1 MYVIRPVRTDDLD
14 ALLRLAQAAGVGLT
28 TLPAD
33 IDLLAQRIQDAD
45 HAFRP
50 VVRKPAGDAYLFV
63 LENLLTGAVEGCS
76 GIVARVGGFEP
87 FYTYALRSELKES
100 KALGFSRRLDT
111 LHLEAP
117 HKGPSE
123 IGTLFV
129 HPSAR
134 GKGVGRL
141 VSLSRFVFMAAFPK
155 RFADSVIA
163 EVRGVLDDDGRSPFW
178 DAIGRHFFDMDFAQ
192 ADARSAADKSFIAD
206 LMPKHPIYLPM
217 LPPDARAAVGE
228 VHRDA
233 RPAQRLLRQE
243 GFVYGQQVDIFD
255 GGPLMR
261 ARRAEVRTIEQSAVA
276 TLAGVMPP
284 VAGPGLFIISND
296 QLDFRATLGAVDL
309 RDDGT
314 LALPRDVILALGLRM
329 GDPVRYVPAR
339 SAAEATR
346 A

>member
-1 MYVIRPVRTDDLD
+1 MYIIRPVRSADLD
-14 ALLRLAQAAGVGLT
+14 ALLVLAEAAGGLT

-33 IDLLAQRIQDAD
+33 KELLAQRIQDAD

-50 VVRKPAGDAYLFV
+50 VIRKPAGDAYLFV
-63 LENLLTGAVEGCS
+63 LENLLTGAVEGCC

-87 FYTYALRSELKES
+87 FYTYALRSEIKRAD
-100 KALGFSRRLDT
+100 ALGVSRRIDA

-129 HPSAR
+129 HPAAR
-134 GKGVGRL
+134 GRGIGRL
-141 VSLSRFVFMAAFPK
+141 VSLSRFAFMAAFPT
-155 RFADSVIA
+155 RFAEAVIA
-163 EVRGVLDDDGRSPFW
+163 EVRGVLDDAGQSPFW
-178 DAIGRHFFDMDFAQ
+178 DAIGHHFFDMEFAQ

-217 LPPDARAAVGE
+217 LPAAARAAVGE

-233 RPAQRLLRQE
+233 RPAKRLLVQE
-243 GFVYGQQVDIFD
+243 GFVYDQQVDIFD

-261 ARRAEVRTIEQSAVA
+261 AQRDQVRTIEQSTTAI
-276 TLAGVMPP
+276 LGGVMPP
-284 VAGPGLFIISND
+284 IDGPGLFIISND
-296 QLDFRATLGAVDL
+296 RLDFRATLGAVDL

-314 LALPRDVILALGLRM
+314 LALPRDVVLALGLRI
-329 GDPVRYVPAR
+329 GDSVRYVPAR
-339 SAAEATR
+339 SAAETER
-346 A
+346 PR

>member
-1 MYVIRPVRTDDLD
+1 MYIIRPARSADLD
-14 ALLRLAQAAGVGLT
+14 ALLVLAETAGGLT

-33 IDLLAQRIQDAD
+33 RELLAQRIQDAD

-50 VVRKPAGDAYLFV
+50 VIRKPAGDAYLFV

-87 FYTYALRSELKES
+87 FYTYALRSETKRAE
-100 KALGFSRRLDT
+100 ALGVARQIDA

-129 HPSAR
+129 HPAAR
-134 GKGVGRL
+134 GKGIGRL
-141 VSLSRFVFMAAFPK
+141 VSLSRFAFMAAFPQ
-155 RFADSVIA
+155 RFADDVIA
-163 EVRGVLDDDGRSPFW
+163 EVRGVLDDAGQSPFW
-178 DAIGRHFFDMDFAQ
+178 DAIGRHFFDMEFAQ

-233 RPAQRLLRQE
+233 RPAKHLLVQE
-243 GFVYGQQVDIFD
+243 GFVYNQQVDIFD

-261 ARRAEVRTIEQSAVA
+261 VRRDAVRTIDQSATA

-284 VAGPGLFIISND
+284 IDGPGLFIISND
-296 QLDFRATLGAVDL
+296 RLDFRATLGAVDL

-314 LALPRDVILALGLRM
+314 LALPRDVVLALGLRI
-329 GDPVRYVPAR
+329 GDAVRYVTAR

-346 A
+346 G

>member
-1 MYVIRPVRTDDLD
+1 MYIIRPVMTADLD
-14 ALLRLAQAAGVGLT
+14 ALMVLAEAAGGLT

-33 IDLLAQRIQDAD
+33 RELLAQRIQDAA

-50 VVRKPAGDAYLFV
+50 VIRKPAGDAYLFV
-63 LENLLTGAVEGCS
+63 LENLLTGAVEGCC

-87 FYTYALRSELKES
+87 FYTYALRSEIKRSE
-100 KALGFSRRLDT
+100 ALGVQRRIDA

-123 IGTLFV
+123 IGTLFL
-129 HPSAR
+129 HPNAR

-141 VSLSRFVFMAAFPK
+141 VSLARFAFMAAFPK
-155 RFADSVIA
+155 RFADEVIA
-163 EVRGVLDDDGRSPFW
+163 EVRGVLDDAGQSPFW
-178 DAIGRHFFDMDFAQ
+178 DAIGRHFFDMEFAQ

-233 RPAQRLLRQE
+233 RPAKRLLVQE

-261 ARRAEVRTIEQSAVA
+261 ARRDDVRTIAQSATAV
-276 TLAGVMPP
+276 LAGVMPP
-284 VAGPGLFIISND
+284 IDGPGLFLISND
-296 QLDFRATLGAVDL
+296 RLDFRATQGAVDL

-314 LALPRDVILALGLRM
+314 LALPRDVVLALGLRM
-329 GDPVRYVPAR
+329 GDTVRYVPAR
-339 SAAEATR
+339 SAAEA
-346 A
+346 